1 MKYFKGSDEGIL
13 TVSGKD
19 NKSEEILQKM
29 YDFGKSLEDPKE
41 EKVVVEEE
49 VRE

>member
-19 NKSEEILQKM
+19 NKSEETMKNM
-29 YDFGKSLEDPKE
+29 YEFGKSLEDPKP
-41 EKVVVEEE
+41 E
-49 VRE
+49 VQDQE